1 MKIAIHQKLNLLNK
15 LHCQDFFN
23 SLLTNKYIY
32 SSACDTEDTDDSKE
46 PSPEP
51 VQKPQQQPPPQPP
64 LGKPPLHPQTLRGLI
79 PKGGFKRV
87 GPEIQQ
93 RIKEVCKYF
102 FFYLSSSIKC
112 LITLIIAV
120 GFTKT

>member
-1 MKIAIHQKLNLLNK
+1 MHG
-15 LHCQDFFN
+15 FFN
-23 SLLTNKYIY
+23 PLTTYKYLY

-51 VQKPQQQPPPQPP
+51 VQKPQQPPPQPP

-93 RIKEVCKYF
+93 RIKEVCNKA
-102 FFYLSSSIKC
+102 IKEVC
-112 LITLIIAV
+112 NKAHFSTVL
-120 GFTKT
+120 GS

>member
-1 MKIAIHQKLNLLNK
+1 MV
-15 LHCQDFFN
+15 
-23 SLLTNKYIY
+23 SLLALKILFWRDENCNLSEFKSFEYIALSGFLQFFETNKYIY

-51 VQKPQQQPPPQPP
+51 IQKPQQQPPPQPP

-93 RIKEVCKYF
+93 RIKEVCK
-102 FFYLSSSIKC
+102 
-112 LITLIIAV
+112 
-120 GFTKT
+120 

>member
-1 MKIAIHQKLNLLNK
+1 MKIAICQNLNLLNT

-23 SLLTNKYIY
+23 SLTTNKYIY

-51 VQKPQQQPPPQPP
+51 IQKPQQQPPPQPP

-93 RIKEVCKYF
+93 RIKEVCK
-102 FFYLSSSIKC
+102 
-112 LITLIIAV
+112 
-120 GFTKT
+120 

>member
-93 RIKEVCKYF
+93 RIKEVCVNKVIF
-102 FFYLSSSIKC
+102 STFLE
-112 LITLIIAV
+112 A
-120 GFTKT
+120 